1 MSLLIGGGQTLF
13 GLGKTL
19 FSKRPEKDIPPALRE
34 SLMLSKMMVSDP
46 NAPGYTEAKAS
57 IDTATSNAIM
67 AARQSGNAQES
78 IGTVASGQTRGYLGL
93 EEQNNQSQYQD
104 LNNLQRS
111 LDQMAQ
117 AQDTQEQYNKF
128 APYADQQQE
137 GRDLFGAGLENI
149 MGGLDAAAIAGLV
162 GGDSLF
168 GTKKKPTQTA
178 DYGQA
183 ENYRILQN
191 YLKAIPKIK
200 PF

>member
-1 MSLLIGGGQTLF
+1 MSLLIGGGQALF

-19 FSKRPEKDIPPALRE
+19 FSKPKRPEKDIPPALRE

-67 AARQSGNAQES
+67 AAKQSGNAQES
-78 IGTVASGQTRGYLGL
+78 IGTVASGLSRGYLGL

-117 AQDTQEQYNKF
+117 AQDTQEQYNEF
-128 APYADQQQE
+128 APYADKSQE
-137 GRDLFGAGLENI
+137 GRDMFGAGLENI

-162 GGDSLF
+162 GSDTMGLF
-168 GTKKKPTQTA
+168 GTKKKTA
-178 DYGQA
+178 PSGMSMN
-183 ENYRILQN
+183 EILN
-191 YLKAIPKIK
+191 ALKYLKLPT
-200 PF
+200 